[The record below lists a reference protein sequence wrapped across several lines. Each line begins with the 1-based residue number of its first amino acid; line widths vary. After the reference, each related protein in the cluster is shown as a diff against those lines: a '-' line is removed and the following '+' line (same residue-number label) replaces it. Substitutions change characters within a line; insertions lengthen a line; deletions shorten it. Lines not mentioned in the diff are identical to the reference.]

1 MDKEIDNRIMINS
14 IKQWL
19 PKALKTKSQFKTQVD
34 RLEPTASEL
43 VQLYVEKLILEFQI
57 LEFEILKHRDLS
69 KTLLKQYAN
78 LRKEMNKLKIG

>member
-1 MDKEIDNRIMINS
+1 MITS

-57 LEFEILKHRDLS
+57 LEIEILRNQELF
-69 KTLLKQYAN
+69 KTLLKQYAD
-78 LRKEMNKLKIG
+78 LRKEITK

>member
-57 LEFEILKHRDLS
+57 LEIEILRNQELF
-69 KTLLKQYAN
+69 KTLLKQYAD
-78 LRKEMNKLKIG
+78 LRKEITK